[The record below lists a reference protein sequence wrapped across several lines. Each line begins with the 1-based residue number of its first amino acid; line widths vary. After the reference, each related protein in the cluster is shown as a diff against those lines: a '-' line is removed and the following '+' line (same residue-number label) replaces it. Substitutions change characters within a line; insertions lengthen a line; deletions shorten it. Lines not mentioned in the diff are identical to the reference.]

1 MHASKTTVSLF
12 ALAFGLTVSAF
23 AGAAADTPAPDAA
36 KAPQAVEKACCK
48 HHDSADGKAGM
59 HCDHARMKT
68 EGEKGEACCAQHAA
82 MHEDGVAGEG
92 KACCAKHAEM
102 MKNGAS
108 ADGKAACAKHADCRK
123 GDATAD
129 AKASCAHHAA
139 MHKGGDEGR
148 CCCSGAGKACPHPAA
163 AEAPAKS

>member
-36 KAPQAVEKACCK
+36 KAPQAMEKACCR

-59 HCDHARMKT
+59 NCDHARMQT
-68 EGEKGEACCAQHAA
+68 EGEKGEACRAQHAA
-82 MHEDGVAGEG
+82 MHKDGVAGEG
-92 KACCAKHAEM
+92 KACCAKHA
-102 MKNGAS
+102 
-108 ADGKAACAKHADCRK
+108 DCMK

-139 MHKGGDEGR
+139 MHKGGDETR